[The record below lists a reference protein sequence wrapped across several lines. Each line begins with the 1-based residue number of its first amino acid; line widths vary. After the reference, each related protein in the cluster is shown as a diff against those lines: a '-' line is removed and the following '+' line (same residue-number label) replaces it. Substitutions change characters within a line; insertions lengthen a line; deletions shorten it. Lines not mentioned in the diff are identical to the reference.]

1 MTEPVRL
8 TYPGATVDT
17 LIGVLHTIETTRES
31 TGAKILLDDLSWSN
45 TLDGGTP

>member
-1 MTEPVRL
+1 MTTPVKL

-17 LIGVLHTIETTRES
+17 LIGVLYTIENAREN